1 KVMGPGHDLVNVS
14 TWLFPKL
21 NSSNYLSWAE
31 HMQAALDAR
40 ELWWGFN
47 IKAVAQE
54 LDVDSTYPEFLTYAD
69 WKQAN
74 DEYKNWVRKDRS
86 TMGLIKGA
94 VEEGQWPNICQATS
108 SKEMWD

>member
-1 KVMGPGHDLVNVS
+1 MGPEHDLVNVL

-21 NSSNYLSWAE
+21 NLSNYLSWAE
-31 HMQAALDAR
+31 HMQAALNTH

-54 LDVDSTYPEFLTYAD
+54 PEVNSMYPEFLTYAD

-74 DEYKNWVRKDRS
+74 NEYKNWVWKDRS

-94 VEEGQWPNICQATS
+94 IEEGQWPNIHQAKLL
-108 SKEMWD
+108 KEMWD